1 MSAPAERRPGR
12 IRRDLKRRLLDPV
25 ADQLT
30 QGLSPDAVALTLALG
45 LWLAVIP
52 VVGATTI
59 LCFLAALAFRLN
71 QPLMMGI
78 NYLSGPL
85 QILLLVPFLRLGRIL
100 FGASEPTP
108 SLSELARLV
117 AQSPVRAIQTF
128 WVATAHGVVAWLLVG
143 PFLFAALFLA
153 LRPVLR
159 AAARRLGVAAA
170 TRGRRPAPDAD
181 ETTFPNP
188 EESGDELGAALA
200 PGLATTL
207 SPALAPV
214 LVEDERAR

>member
-1 MSAPAERRPGR
+1 MNAPAERRPGR

-30 QGLSPDAVALTLALG
+30 RGLSPDAVALTLALG

-71 QPLMMGI
+71 QPLMMGV

-85 QILLLVPFLRLGRIL
+85 QLVLLVPFLRLGRVL

-117 AQSPVRAIQTF
+117 AQSPARAIQTF

-159 AAARRLGVAAA
+159 AAARKLGVSAA
-170 TRGRRPAPDAD
+170 TRARRAAPEADATARAAPD
-181 ETTFPNP
+181 
-188 EESGDELGAALA
+188 ESTAELGPALA
-200 PGLATTL
+200 PGLSPTL